1 MVARRPLSSAWAPLL
16 LVLLA
21 APQAEAWSDVAHQAI
36 ARVAA
41 ERIGNNA
48 ERRHRFMMGTAAK
61 LEDSAA
67 WAEAVIGERPET
79 EAWHEI
85 TIPPNATELDMDRDC
100 PVGDCLP
107 TKIREQE
114 GIVRL
119 GFKEKPQII
128 EAFRYL
134 VHLMGDLHQPLHA
147 GYPPGSGGDETAVVY
162 RGRQI
167 SLDAFWD
174 EDIFDDA
181 DVDRLAERIRSRI
194 SADKAREWTRGT
206 LRDWT
211 WDTHLTAVR
220 VAYGALPGGATKNLD
235 GPYAEQA
242 RAAAEE
248 QLAKAAV
255 RLAFI
260 LDRIW
265 PE

>member
-1 MVARRPLSSAWAPLL
+1 MFARRLL
-16 LVLLA
+16 LPGLVWILGAA
-21 APQAEAWSDVAHQAI
+21 APSPLPAWSDVIHQAI

-41 ERIGNNA
+41 ERVGDNVT
-48 ERRHRFMMGTAAK
+48 RRHRFMMGTAAQ

-79 EAWHEI
+79 EAWHSI
-85 TIPPNATELDMDRDC
+85 TIPPDATELDLDRDC

-119 GFKEKPQII
+119 GFKEKPEQI

-134 VHLMGDLHQPLHA
+134 VHLVGDLHQPLHA
-147 GYPPGSGGDETAVVY
+147 GYPPGSGGDETAAIY
-162 RGRQI
+162 QGRRI
-167 SLDAFWD
+167 SLDDFWD
-174 EDIFDDA
+174 HAVFDGE
-181 DVDRLAERIRSRI
+181 DVDRLAERIRARI
-194 SADKAREWTRGT
+194 TAEKAREWTRGT

-211 WDTHLTAVR
+211 WDTHLAAVR
-220 VAYGALPGGATKNLD
+220 VAYGALPAGDPKRLD
-235 GPYAEQA
+235 GEYAERA

-260 LDRIW
+260 LDRVW
-265 PE
+265 P